1 MNNDRFKFRVWDTK
15 QNKYIT
21 NVLIMDED
29 EEIAH
34 EYYNFMINQDGIL
47 CANRNDCSDWYDGS
61 DSIQYMD
68 SDRFIVEQCTGLR
81 DKNGNLIYEGDIVRF
96 VKQRGYYT
104 HKGAIYTI
112 EFGIFRFCGFGWR
125 SRPEHDVEFA
135 LTESAA
141 KKCEII
147 GNIHEQK
154 EQK

>member
-21 NVLIMDED
+21 NVFIMDE
-29 EEIAH
+29 EITH
-34 EYYNFMINQDGIL
+34 EYYYNFMINQDGRL
-47 CANRNDCSDWYDGS
+47 CANRNDCSDWYAGN

-81 DKNGNLIYEGDIVRF
+81 DTNGNLIYEGDIVRF
-96 VKQRGYYT
+96 VGEV
-104 HKGAIYTI
+104 GAAVGDPEVVVWEY
-112 EFGIFRFCGFGWR
+112 GCFCPGGNEPFTN
-125 SRPEHDVEFA
+125 S
-135 LTESAA
+135 TELY
-141 KKCEII
+141 EII